1 MTALFDPFTIRDV
14 TLPSRVW
21 MAPMCQYSAP
31 VTGEPVDWHVQHYGA
46 RATGG
51 PGLILVEATG
61 VSPEGR
67 ISHADLG
74 IWSDA
79 QVAGHRRLT
88 ALMVEQ
94 GVVPG
99 IQLAHAGRKGGTA
112 QEFAGGRVLTPEE
125 GGWQVVAPSAVAF
138 DGTRPVPHALTTGE
152 IAGVV
157 ADFAAAARRALDA
170 GYQVIEVHAAHG
182 YLLHEFLSPVSNVR
196 DDEWGGSFEHRTRLV
211 REVVAAVRA
220 EIGPG
225 LPLFVRVSATDWIE
239 PAGWT
244 ADDTVRLAPL
254 LRDAGADLIHVST
267 GGNVPDATIPIGP
280 GYQVSFATRIRTET
294 GVPTAAVGVITDPR
308 QAERIVAEGQA
319 DAVALGRQ
327 LLVDPFWPRRAAHE
341 LGVKHPLPPQY
352 ARGERALLA

>member
-1 MTALFDPFTIRDV
+1 MAALFDPFTIRDV
-14 TLPSRVW
+14 TLPNRVW

-74 IWSDA
+74 IWSSE

-88 ALMVEQ
+88 ALMAAQ

-112 QEFAGGRVLTPEE
+112 KEFEGGRVLPLDE
-125 GGWQVVAPSAVAF
+125 GGWQVVGPSEVAF
-138 DGTRPVPHALTTGE
+138 DETRPVPHALTAGE
-152 IAGVV
+152 LDGVV
-157 ADFAAAARRALDA
+157 ADFAAAARRAVDA

-182 YLLHEFLSPVSNVR
+182 YLIHEFLSPLSNRR
-196 DDEWGGSFEHRTRLV
+196 DDSYGGSFDNRVRLA
-211 REVVAAVRA
+211 RRVVAAVRA

-225 LPLFVRVSATDWIE
+225 LPLFVRVSATDWVE
-239 PAGWT
+239 PEGWT
-244 ADDTVRLAPL
+244 ADDTVRLSAL
-254 LRDAGADLIHVST
+254 LREDGADLIHVST
-267 GGNVPDATIPIGP
+267 GGNVPAATIPVGP
-280 GYQVSFATRIRTET
+280 GYQVEFAERIRRET
-294 GVPTAAVGVITDPR
+294 GLPTAAVGVITDPH
-308 QAERIVAEGQA
+308 QAEKILTEGQA

-327 LLVDPFWPRRAAHE
+327 LLVDPFWPRRAALE
-341 LGVKHPLPPQY
+341 LGADHPLPPQY
-352 ARGERALLA
+352 ARAARALHP